1 MKASN
6 YIKNDCDQETAK
18 EYSTIVQIIVKDD
31 RGKAI
36 SWRSVSCKMPCYH
49 VSDEKTVQILSLQ
62 FCTRSAVCSL
72 HLVPSRHFYP
82 VCSLHS
88 LLTRLVLLFLFER
101 ASSPDRNIGARKEIL
116 VRLSWPLWLMCGLYV
131 EEHLRKSTMTEQ
143 WLLYTNWGRTQM
155 HGLTIWLPLI
165 PFCVVTACVE
175 MNSIQVPQVWTFQLL
190 DLLNHTNILFL
201 SARVS
206 ELHRN

>member
-36 SWRSVSCKMPCYH
+36 SWRSVSSVRCH
-49 VSDEKTVQILSLQ
+49 VITYQTKKQYKFS
-62 FCTRSAVCSL
+62 VCNF
-72 HLVPSRHFYP
+72 VTSRHFYP

-131 EEHLRKSTMTEQ
+131 EEHLGTSTMTEQ

-155 HGLTIWLPLI
+155 HSLTIWLPLI

-206 ELHRN
+206 ELHRNLFDFY